1 MQCYG
6 ERNSSGSSG
15 ILAWTR
21 DFYAS
26 RHPVVEKQARHGP
39 LHGHKQ
45 GEGENFHGVDQGW

>member
-26 RHPVVEKQARHGP
+26 RHPVVEKQASHGP